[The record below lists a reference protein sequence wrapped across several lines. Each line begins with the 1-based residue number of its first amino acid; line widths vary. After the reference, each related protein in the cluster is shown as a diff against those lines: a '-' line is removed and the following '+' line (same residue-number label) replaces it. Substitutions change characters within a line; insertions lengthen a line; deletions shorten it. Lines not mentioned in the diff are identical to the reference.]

1 MPDSLLFYHIS
12 HPGFPGASSGY
23 SSCFLQTIFRCEAF
37 CMLVVVSPSH
47 EQGITEQPITRT
59 TTQLC
64 SIFWNCSASV
74 QSCSAL
80 LGTVQHCSAL
90 FGTALSLRRSARRHP
105 IAIQWAGYRRPP
117 FKGKCPINY
126 CLPQIASPVL
136 QLLWQNIYPRSICG
150 QAR

>member
-1 MPDSLLFYHIS
+1 MPDSLLFHHIS

-80 LGTVQHCSAL
+80 LGSVQHCSSL
-90 FGTALSLRRSARRHP
+90 FGTVRHCSKLFGTTVRHCVESEKISSP
-105 IAIQWAGYRRPP
+105 TPHCYSVSGLPEAAIQR
-117 FKGKCPINY
+117 
-126 CLPQIASPVL
+126 
-136 QLLWQNIYPRSICG
+136 
-150 QAR
+150 